1 MLRVVQWATGNIGM
15 KALRAVIGHPD
26 LELVGLFVFSDE
38 KAGQD
43 AGTLCGLA
51 PTGVVATRDVDEII
65 GLGADCIVYMPLLP
79 DIEVLCRLLASG
91 SNVVTSCTDFHWP
104 ALLEPAEREA
114 IEAACAEGNTSIHST
129 GSSPG
134 FISEALPFVLTSI
147 SRRLDRI
154 ELNEFADVSSR
165 KSPEMLFRLMG
176 FGRAVDDF
184 DGRRWGRFG
193 PVFTPTLYAFAD
205 AVGLPLDSV
214 DLRGEVAGASERVEI
229 AAGTIAAGHV
239 AGERLTVSGMRDGE
253 PLVQFRATW
262 YCSTLLDA
270 DWDLQ
275 ETGWRVK
282 VAGDT
287 PLDVRIAFPVQ
298 PEDYADFSPGLTAH
312 RPINAVKA
320 VCAAAPGIRV
330 TSELPQIIATYGP
343 RQGQASGAQ

>member
-15 KALRAVIGHPD
+15 KALRGVIGHPD
-26 LELVGLFVFSDE
+26 LELVGLYVFSDD
-38 KAGQD
+38 KAGRE
-43 AGTLCGLA
+43 AGDLCGLP
-51 PTGVVATRDVDEII
+51 PTGVVATTDIDEILA
-65 GLGADCIVYMPLLP
+65 LGADCIIYMPLLP
-79 DIEVLCRLLASG
+79 DMDDVCRLLASG
-91 SNVVTSCTDFHWP
+91 SNIVTSCTDFHWP
-104 ALLEPAEREA
+104 ASLEPEVRER
-114 IEAACAEGNTSIHST
+114 IEKACAEGQTSIHST

-154 ELNEFADVSSR
+154 EVNEYADVSSR

-176 FGRAVDDF
+176 FGRMPEDF
-184 DGRRWGRFG
+184 DGRRWGRFA
-193 PVFTPTLYAFAD
+193 PVFVPTLYALAD
-205 AVGLPLDSV
+205 AIGLPLDAHE
-214 DLRGEVAGASERVEI
+214 LHGEVAPASERLEI
-229 AAGTIAAGHV
+229 AAGTIAAGAV
-239 AGERLTVSGMRDGE
+239 AGERLTVSGLRSGE

-287 PLDVRIAFPVQ
+287 PLDVRIAFPVKI
-298 PEDYADFSPGLTAH
+298 EDYADFSPGLTAH
-312 RPINAVKA
+312 RPINSVAA

-330 TSELPQIIATYGP
+330 TADLPQIIARYRAP
-343 RQGQASGAQ
+343 QASAAQ